1 MCAGICNGA
10 GAGICDGAPSTCSSS
25 VCAMALA
32 RGYAM
37 VRHRLAL
44 VQFVSDSMEFTYR
57 LNLQK

>member
-10 GAGICDGAPSTCSSS
+10 GAGICEGAPSTCSSS

-32 RGYAM
+32 REYAM

-44 VQFVSDSMEFTYR
+44 VQFVSDSTEFTYR
-57 LNLQK
+57 